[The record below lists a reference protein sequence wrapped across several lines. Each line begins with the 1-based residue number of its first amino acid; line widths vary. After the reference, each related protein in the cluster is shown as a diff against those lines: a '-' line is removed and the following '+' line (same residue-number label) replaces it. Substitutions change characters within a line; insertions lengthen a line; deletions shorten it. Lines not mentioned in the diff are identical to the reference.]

1 MMCKRPDVPLQD
13 ELLTLTIQLRISQPS
28 ILAWIGVLTQVSDTL
43 HIPVSYTHLRAHETD
58 SYLVPVPSYRGVLV
72 KLSLPTLVGWRMDS

>member
-1 MMCKRPDVPLQD
+1 MMCKRPGIPLQD

-43 HIPVSYTHLRAHETD
+43 HILQMTNTAARLVRAHLD
-58 SYLVPVPSYRGVLV
+58 V
-72 KLSLPTLVGWRMDS
+72 